1 MPTKEINPEVK
12 ELLLDFCE
20 KYILPMDLFLDK
32 DNLLAILTY
41 GSSLTGFSSENS
53 DIDLLIVANKAD
65 GITRGVKYFRNKK
78 IEYFIKPIEL
88 LLSEGVKYAKENCP
102 SHVALYQNAYFLLDR
117 CNVEEFLHADSQFYN
132 QNREKLKQNYDL
144 KFVQIENR
152 LASLKNILIR
162 DGKEF
167 YMVYYNVLEMV
178 RTFHSQRSEEAE
190 IPFTKAYR
198 IYNDSAYYDKFVSNN
213 ASNPL
218 PDKQFVKL
226 YNACVE
232 ESSNKSNMLSNLQ
245 ALYDYEKQFV
255 TINTTDY
262 QIKL

>member
-12 ELLLDFCE
+12 QLLQDFCKE
-20 KYILPMDLFLDK
+20 YILPMELFLDK

-41 GSSLTGFSSENS
+41 GSSLTGFSSANS
-53 DIDLLIVANKAD
+53 DIDLLIVVNRAD
-65 GITRGVKYFRNKK
+65 GVTRGVKFFRNKK

-102 SHVALYQNAYFLLDR
+102 SHVALYQNAYFLLDK
-117 CNVEEFLHADSQFYN
+117 CNVEEFLHADSRFYN
-132 QNREKLKQNYDL
+132 QNREKPKLNYNL

-152 LASLKNILIR
+152 LASLKNILLR
-162 DGKEF
+162 EGKEF
-167 YMVYYNVLEMV
+167 CMVYYNVLEMIRV
-178 RTFHSQRSEEAE
+178 FHTQRSEEAE

-198 IYNDSAYYDKFVSNN
+198 IYNDSEYYNKFVSNN

-218 PDKQFVKL
+218 PDKQFVAL

-232 ESSNKSNMLSNLQ
+232 EGENKSTMLKNLQ
-245 ALYDYEKQFV
+245 NLYDYEKQFV
-255 TINTTDY
+255 TINPTDY
-262 QIKL
+262 QINL